1 MSIGSLKV
9 IDGYNA
15 KKIPPIKD
23 KSMSSY
29 IFGHTTPDSDSIV
42 GAISLSYLKNQLG
55 EICTPTRQ
63 GEINP
68 ETAFILEK
76 FGFEQPALKTSY
88 AGESVYLIDFMESS
102 QAPSDINEATILGIV
117 DHHKLGD
124 LKTNAPLEMW
134 VCPVGCSNTIVK
146 QMFDFYDVEIP
157 KALAGMMMCAILSD
171 TVIFK
176 SPTCTKEDTKAV
188 KELAEIAEIEDP
200 KALGMEMFIVK
211 SDVLNDSKRALV
223 LRDFKDFNMAGNKI
237 GVGQLEVVDL
247 TVFDNMKEELFEA
260 MTELKAEENRHTV
273 LLLLTDIM
281 QEGSQLLV
289 LSDDNRKVESAF
301 NITLTDNQIWLPKVM
316 SRKKQIIPFL
326 EEQF

>member
-1 MSIGSLKV
+1 MSTYV
-9 IDGYNA
+9 
-15 KKIPPIKD
+15 
-23 KSMSSY
+23 
-29 IFGHTTPDSDSIV
+29 FGHTTPDSDSIV

-55 EICTPTRQ
+55 EDCIPSRQ

-76 FGFEQPALKTSY
+76 FGFEKPMLKTNY
-88 AGESVYLIDFMESS
+88 AGENVYLIDFMESS
-102 QAPSDINEATILGIV
+102 QSPSDIAEATILGIV

-124 LKTNAPLEMW
+124 LKTATPLEMW
-134 VCPVGCSNTIVK
+134 VRPVGCSNTIVK
-146 QMFDFYDVEIP
+146 QMFDYFGVEIP
-157 KALAGMMMCAILSD
+157 KDLAGMMMCAILSD

-188 KELAEIAEIEDP
+188 KELAEIAQIEDA

-211 SDVLNDSKRALV
+211 SDVLTDTKRALV
-223 LRDFKDFNMAGNKI
+223 LRDFKDFNMGSEKI

-247 TVFDNMKEELFEA
+247 AVFDNMKEELFEA
-260 MTELKAEENRHTV
+260 MREIKVEGERHTV

-281 QEGSQLLV
+281 LEGSQLLV
-289 LSDDNRKVESAF
+289 LSNDNSKIETAF
-301 NITLTDNQIWLPKVM
+301 TVALENNQIWLPKVM

-326 EEQF
+326 EGQF

>member
-1 MSIGSLKV
+1 MV
-9 IDGYNA
+9 T
-15 KKIPPIKD
+15 
-23 KSMSSY
+23 Y

-42 GAISLSYLKNQLG
+42 GAISLSYLKSKLG
-55 EICTPTRQ
+55 EDTVPTRQ

-68 ETAFILEK
+68 ETKWILER
-76 FGFEQPALKTSY
+76 FGYEAPALKTEY
-88 AGESVYLIDFMESS
+88 AGENVYLIDFMESS
-102 QAPSDINEATILGIV
+102 QSPEDINEATILGIV

-134 VCPVGCSNTIVK
+134 VRPVGCSNTIVK
-146 QMFDFYDVEIP
+146 QMFDYYDIEIP
-157 KALAGMMMCAILSD
+157 KEIAGMMMCAILSD

-176 SPTCTKEDTKAV
+176 SPTCTKEDTKAC
-188 KELAEIAEIEDP
+188 KELAEIAGVEDY

-211 SDVLNDSKRALV
+211 SDVLSATPRELV
-223 LRDFKDFNMAGNKI
+223 LRDFKDFNMGGNTI

-247 TVFDNMKEELFEA
+247 SVFDTMKEDLFTA
-260 MTELKAEENRHTV
+260 MKELKAEGERHSV

-289 LSDDNRKVESAF
+289 LSDETDKVENAF
-301 NITLTDNQIWLPKVM
+301 DISLENDQAWLKGVM

-326 EEQF
+326 EKQF

>member
-1 MSIGSLKV
+1 MSTF
-9 IDGYNA
+9 
-15 KKIPPIKD
+15 
-23 KSMSSY
+23 
-29 IFGHTTPDSDSIV
+29 IFGHTTPDSDSII

-55 EICTPTRQ
+55 EDTTPTRQ

-68 ETAFILEK
+68 ETEFILDK
-76 FGFEQPALKTSY
+76 FGFSKPELKTSY

-102 QAPSDINEATILGIV
+102 QSPKDINEATILGIV

-124 LKTNAPLEMW
+124 LKTDAPLEMW
-134 VCPVGCSNTIVK
+134 VRPVGCSNTIVK
-146 QMFDFYDVEIP
+146 QMFDYYGIEIP
-157 KALAGMMMCAILSD
+157 KNLAGIMACAILSD

-176 SPTCTKEDTKAV
+176 SPTCTKEDTKAC
-188 KELAEIAEIEDP
+188 KELAELAEIEDY

-211 SDVLNDSKRALV
+211 SDVLNATKEELV
-223 LRDFKDFNMAGNKI
+223 LRDFKDFNMGNSKI

-247 TVFDNMKEELFEA
+247 SVFDNMKNELFGA
-260 MTELKAEENRHTV
+260 MKKLKEEGKRDSI

-289 LSDDNRKVESAF
+289 LSDTPEKIESAF
-301 NITLTDNQIWLPKVM
+301 NITLKDNQIWLPRVI

-326 EEQF
+326 EKQF

>member
-1 MSIGSLKV
+1 MST
-9 IDGYNA
+9 
-15 KKIPPIKD
+15 
-23 KSMSSY
+23 Y

-55 EICTPTRQ
+55 ETCIPSKQ

-76 FGFEQPALKTSY
+76 FNFEEPILKTSY
-88 AGESVYLIDFMESS
+88 AGENVYLIDFMESS
-102 QAPSDINEATILGIV
+102 QSPSDITEATILGIV

-124 LKTNAPLEMW
+124 LKTASPLEMW
-134 VCPVGCSNTIVK
+134 VRPVGCSNTIVK
-146 QMFDFYDVEIP
+146 QMFDYYNIEIP
-157 KALAGMMMCAILSD
+157 KDLAGIMMCAILSD

-188 KELAEIAEIEDP
+188 KELAEIAEIADP

-211 SDVLNDSKRALV
+211 SDVLNDTKRDLV
-223 LRDFKDFNMAGNKI
+223 LRDFKDFNMGGEKV

-260 MTELKAEENRHTV
+260 MTEIKAEANRHTV
-273 LLLLTDIM
+273 ILLLTDIM

-289 LSDDNRKVESAF
+289 LSDENSKIESAF
-301 NITLTDNQIWLPKVM
+301 KIQLTENQIWLPKVM

-326 EEQF
+326 EGVF